1 MRFKHLD
8 LNLFVG
14 LKVLL
19 EEQSITRAARRLHL
33 SQSAVSGILARLRE
47 HFKDEL
53 LVMFGKT
60 MVLTPFGASLV
71 EPVNELL
78 DQVRSTAE
86 RRPAVQP
93 LDARRRF
100 KVVASDYITTVL
112 LGEVS
117 RRMQRVAPGIS
128 VETVEPSAACSELFD
143 RGELDLLITLKD
155 YCNKTL
161 PMATLL
167 EEHYTCIVCKDN
179 IQVGEELSIEQYLSM
194 GHVTSQFG
202 ADFRDSYEH
211 AFLKAQGYQ
220 RNIEM
225 AASNFNSVP
234 HFVMGTNRIA
244 TVHSRLAA
252 VFTRYYPVRLVALP
266 VPVPTVQIC
275 MQWHEFMDHDPLHL
289 WLRNLITE
297 VAHGQTEAPARV
309 PHGDAERAPA
319 SWALSVTPLH

>member
-78 DQVRSTAE
+78 LQVRSTAE
-86 RRPAVQP
+86 RRPAVLP
-93 LDARRRF
+93 TDARRRF
-100 KVVASDYITTVL
+100 KLIASDYMTAVL

-117 RRMQRVAPGIS
+117 REVHRLAPGIS
-128 VETVEPSAACSELFD
+128 FETVDPSAACMELFE
-143 RGELDLLITLKD
+143 RGEADLLITIKD
-155 YCNKTL
+155 YCIKSL
-161 PMATLL
+161 PISTLL
-167 EEHYTCIVCKDN
+167 DEHYTAIVCKGN
-179 IQVGEELSIEQYLSM
+179 SLVGEELSLEQYLSM
-194 GHVTSQFG
+194 GHVTTQFG
-202 ADFRDSYEH
+202 PDFGDSHEH
-211 AFLKAQGYQ
+211 AFMKSQGYR

-244 TVHSRLAA
+244 TVHSRLARIFA
-252 VFTRYYPVRLVALP
+252 RYYPLREVALP
-266 VPVPTVQIC
+266 VFVPRIQIC

-289 WLRNLITE
+289 WLRNLINE
-297 VAHGQTEAPARV
+297 VAQGRAYTAADAPIA
-309 PHGDAERAPA
+309 ARAPA
-319 SWALSVTPLH
+319 LWNEGGNPVH

>member
-60 MVLTPFGASLV
+60 MVLTPFGASLA

-78 DQVRSTAE
+78 DQIRSTAE
-86 RRPAVQP
+86 RRPAVLP
-93 LDARRRF
+93 TDARRRF
-100 KVVASDYITTVL
+100 KLIASDYVTTVL
-112 LGEVS
+112 LGAVS
-117 RRMQRVAPGIS
+117 REVHRLAPGVS
-128 VETVEPSAACSELFD
+128 FETVDPSDACMQLFE
-143 RGELDLLITLKD
+143 RGETDLLITVKD
-155 YCNKTL
+155 YCLKTL
-161 PMATLL
+161 PVATLL
-167 EEHYTCIVCKDN
+167 EENYTCIVCKDN
-179 IQVGEELSIEQYLSM
+179 SLVEDEVTLEQYLSM

-202 ADFRDSYEH
+202 SDFRDSYEQGY
-211 AFLKAQGYQ
+211 LKAHGFH

-244 TVHSRLAA
+244 TVHTRLAQ
-252 VFTRYYPVRLVALP
+252 VFAHYYPVRLVPLP
-266 VPVPTVQIC
+266 VSIPPIQIC
-275 MQWHEFMDHDPLHL
+275 MQWHEFMDQDPLHL
-289 WLRNLITE
+289 WLRNLINE
-297 VAHGQTEAPARV
+297 VAQRSDGTSAAAGLAAR
-309 PHGDAERAPA
+309 PA
-319 SWALSVTPLH
+319 STWHEAGAPLH

>member
-8 LNLFVG
+8 LNLFIG
-14 LKVLL
+14 LQVLL

-60 MVLTPFGASLV
+60 MVLTPFGASLA
-71 EPVNELL
+71 EPVGELL
-78 DQVRSTAE
+78 DQIRNTAE

-93 LDARRRF
+93 TDARRRF
-100 KVVASDYITTVL
+100 KLIASDYMTAVL

-117 RRMQRVAPGIS
+117 RQVHRLAPGVS
-128 VETVEPSAACSELFD
+128 FETVDPSAGCMELFE
-143 RGELDLLITLKD
+143 RGETDLLITIKD
-155 YCNKTL
+155 YCIKSL

-167 EEHYTCIVCKDN
+167 EEHYTCIVCNDN
-179 IQVGEELSIEQYLSM
+179 TVAGDELNLEQYLSM

-202 ADFRDSYEH
+202 MDFRDGYEH
-211 AFLKAQGYQ
+211 AYLKAQGYQ

-225 AASNFNSVP
+225 AASNFNSIP
-234 HFVMGTNRIA
+234 YFVMGTNRIA
-244 TVHSRLAA
+244 TVHSRLARI
-252 VFTRYYPVRLVALP
+252 FTRHYPVREIAMP
-266 VPVPTVQIC
+266 IPIPSIQIC

-289 WLRNLITE
+289 WLRNLISE
-297 VAHGQTEAPARV
+297 VARGGAEATPNVRGVAALPAGANVGV
-309 PHGDAERAPA
+309 P
-319 SWALSVTPLH
+319 PLH

>member
-8 LNLFVG
+8 LNLFIG

-71 EPVNELL
+71 EPVGSLL
-78 DQVRSTAE
+78 DQIRSTAE

-93 LDARRRF
+93 TDARRRF
-100 KVVASDYITTVL
+100 KLVASDYMTAVL

-117 RRMQRVAPGIS
+117 RQVHRLAPGVS
-128 VETVEPSAACSELFD
+128 FETVDPSAACMELFE
-143 RGELDLLITLKD
+143 RGETDLLITIKD
-155 YCNKTL
+155 YCIKSL
-161 PMATLL
+161 PMSTLL
-167 EEHYTCIVCKDN
+167 DEHYTCIVCKDN
-179 IQVGEELSIEQYLSM
+179 TVAGDALSVEQYLSM

-202 ADFRDSYEH
+202 IDFRDSYEH
-211 AFLKAQGYQ
+211 AFLKSQGYQ
-220 RNIEM
+220 RNVEM
-225 AASNFNSVP
+225 AASNFNSIP
-234 HFVMGTNRIA
+234 YFVIGTNRIA
-244 TVHSRLAA
+244 TVHSRLARIFA
-252 VFTRYYPVRLVALP
+252 RYYPVREIAMP
-266 VPVPTVQIC
+266 IAIPPVQIC

-297 VAHGQTEAPARV
+297 VAQRGVGTAGMTSDARPTAAGWQAEAPA
-309 PHGDAERAPA
+309 
-319 SWALSVTPLH
+319 LH